1 MDNTMNIK
9 RNGSN
14 VWPYV
19 LVGSAIGGAVGYL
32 FMTESGKKIR
42 RTMTH
47 PDELADNLDDLRT
60 FVDRKA
66 KYITDHVHGFMGK
79 AKRSIEEGQYAY
91 REANQ
96 QYRSR
101 VRQIETK
108 NNEITS
114 NVHHAVD
121 NVSRTAVTVEESVL
135 DGVCEMGAL
144 YRGIERG
151 IRALLNKTGE
161 RTLQEGPIPI
171 NRGAMGS

>member
-1 MDNTMNIK
+1 METK
-9 RNGSN
+9 RNGSQ

-19 LVGSAIGGAVGYL
+19 IVGSAIGGAVGYL
-32 FMTESGKKIR
+32 FMTESGRKIR
-42 RTMTH
+42 HTMTH
-47 PDELADNLDDLRT
+47 PDELADNLDELRN

-79 AKRSIEEGQYAY
+79 AKKSIEEGQYAY

-101 VRQIETK
+101 VRQIESK
-108 NNEITS
+108 NDEITS

-121 NVSRTAVTVEESVL
+121 NVARSAVTVEESVL
-135 DGVCEMGAL
+135 DPVCEMGAL

-161 RTLQEGPIPI
+161 RTLREGPIPI
-171 NRGAMGS
+171 NRDQPVMGS